1 MNSNLKTSVTL
12 ITAFGLGYV
21 TYPLINPSIQQEA
34 NNKIVAEASEQAQS
48 DNAFTLATTSNS
60 GQNKLPN
67 ESFQPA
73 QMVNQPSEQSAES
86 NSTSKEVVQMES
98 DNNRYQQK
106 ELTQWVVEH
115 KSNLEQL
122 VKSHFPDDIVDNFQI
137 KIDENNAVFNEPEM
151 KQDEQ
156 KDENWA
162 YIKEQDIRAIYEQQK
177 SLLDVELINVTC
189 KQLACD
195 MLGTAK
201 GISEWMKAYTALYSL
216 PDVLFP
222 DDSPTKAVHVSFTKE
237 DKSYSYS
244 QIFFK
249 EAG

>member
-1 MNSNLKTSVTL
+1 MSITL
-12 ITAFGLGYV
+12 IAAFGLGYV
-21 TYPLINPSIQQEA
+21 TYPLINPSNQQKTP
-34 NNKIVAEASEQAQS
+34 NNAVAEVSEQAQS
-48 DNAFTLATTSNS
+48 DNAFTLAATSNS
-60 GQNKLPN
+60 DQNKLPN
-67 ESFQPA
+67 TSA
-73 QMVNQPSEQSAES
+73 QASQTVNQAIEQSAEPKTIP
-86 NSTSKEVVQMES
+86 NEIVQLES
-98 DNNRYQQK
+98 GNKGYQQK

-122 VKSHFPDDIVDNFQI
+122 VKTHFPDDIVDIFQI
-137 KIDENNAVFNEPEM
+137 KIDENNTVFNEPEM

-177 SLLDVELINVTC
+177 NLIEVELINVTC

-201 GISEWMKAYTALYSL
+201 GVSEWMKAYTALYSL
-216 PDVLFP
+216 PDVMFP
-222 DDSPTKAVHVSFTKE
+222 DDSPKKAVHVSFTKE

-249 EAG
+249 EPG